1 MGSSLLQLYI
11 WKDLSWDYLQY
22 VRNNKIRWE
31 APTEILYGSL
41 DNLQSIDTMNEFAKG
56 TASVVTVMEGSE
68 HWFRTDK
75 QMKFLEDWM
84 KERSNWSGRPN
95 EK

>member
-1 MGSSLLQLYI
+1 
-11 WKDLSWDYLQY
+11 
-22 VRNNKIRWE
+22 
-31 APTEILYGSL
+31 
-41 DNLQSIDTMNEFAKG
+41 MNEFAKG

-68 HWFRTDK
+68 HWFHTDK